1 MGNRTARNF
10 QFKLKKIMKEGEI
23 KIDFDFKIY
32 KKNIFSQFGEDGII
46 EEIFKRLS
54 DVSDKRCCEFGAWD
68 GKFLSNTCN
77 LITNHNYE
85 AILIEADKKRFD
97 ELNINFPD
105 KKIIKINKFVNFSG
119 DNSLDNILENN
130 SLNKDFDFLS
140 IDIDGCDYWIFENL
154 SKFTPK
160 VICIEFNPS
169 IPIKVEFIQK
179 KDIKINHGSSAKSII
194 DLGLTKNYFP
204 IASTDCNIFFINN
217 RFKKFITNADKF
229 NIDQLLPNSNDN
241 YIYCGF
247 DGTVFT
253 SKPLNLI
260 WHGIIVNKIQILPKI
275 LNVYPGNYNIFQK
288 ILLIFFLFFS
298 NPIKYLSKSKFY
310 LKKLFTKLFR

>member
-1 MGNRTARNF
+1 MRERP
-10 QFKLKKIMKEGEI
+10 
-23 KIDFDFKIY
+23 IDFDFNIY
-32 KKNIFSQFGEDGII
+32 KKNTFSQFGEDGII

-85 AILIEADKKRFD
+85 AILIEADKNRFD

-119 DNSLDNILENN
+119 ENSLDNILENN
-130 SLNKDFDFLS
+130 SFNKDFDFLS
-140 IDIDGCDYWIFENL
+140 IDIDGCDYWILESL

-169 IPIKVEFIQK
+169 IPNKVEFIQEK
-179 KDIKINHGSSAKSII
+179 NMKINQGSSAKSII
-194 DLGLTKNYFP
+194 DLGLKKNYFP
-204 IASTDCNIFFINN
+204 IASTDCNLFFIHNK
-217 RFKKFITNADKF
+217 FKQKITNLDKF
-229 NIDQLLPNSNDN
+229 DINQLLPNSNDN
-241 YIYCGF
+241 YIYCGY

-260 WHGIIVNKIQILPKI
+260 WHNIIIKKIKILPKI
-275 LNVYPGNYNIFQK
+275 LNIYPGNYNFFQK
-288 ILLIFFLFFS
+288 ILIKIFKFYC
-298 NPIKYLSKSKFY
+298 NPIKYLSKPGYY
-310 LKKLFTKLFR
+310 LRILFTRFFH

>member
-1 MGNRTARNF
+1 MRER
-10 QFKLKKIMKEGEI
+10 ERERP
-23 KIDFDFKIY
+23 IDFDFNIY
-32 KKNIFSQFGEDGII
+32 KKNTFSQYGEDGII

-85 AILIEADKKRFD
+85 AILIEADKNRFD

-119 DNSLDNILENN
+119 ENSLDNILENN
-130 SLNKDFDFLS
+130 SFNKDFDFLS
-140 IDIDGCDYWIFENL
+140 IDIDGCDYWILESL

-160 VICIEFNPS
+160 VICIEFNQS
-169 IPIKVEFIQK
+169 IPNKVEFIQEK
-179 KDIKINHGSSAKSII
+179 NMKINQGSSAKSII
-194 DLGLTKNYFP
+194 DLGLKKNYFP
-204 IASTDCNIFFINN
+204 IASTDCNLFFIHNK
-217 RFKKFITNADKF
+217 FKQKITNLDKF
-229 NIDQLLPNSNDN
+229 DINQLLPNSNDN
-241 YIYCGF
+241 YIYCGY

-260 WHGIIVNKIQILPKI
+260 WHNIIIKKIKILPKI
-275 LNVYPGNYNIFQK
+275 LNIYPGNYNFFQRILIKIFK
-288 ILLIFFLFFS
+288 FYC
-298 NPIKYLSKSKFY
+298 NPIKYLSKPGYY
-310 LKKLFTKLFR
+310 LRILFTRFFR